1 MGEEDPSIRSQQGRA
16 LSLRQK
22 GKIGQVLQGQ
32 PITHIAQ
39 PQHLAQ
45 EEAEKLAWELTT
57 SYYRET
63 RTSLG
68 ILVLTPGISPVLNGR
83 EKKQESFFKE
93 IKQTEVMSPKV
104 AFQVM
109 LFSGLP

>member
-45 EEAEKLAWELTT
+45 EEAEKLA
-57 SYYRET
+57 
-63 RTSLG
+63 
-68 ILVLTPGISPVLNGR
+68 
-83 EKKQESFFKE
+83 
-93 IKQTEVMSPKV
+93 
-104 AFQVM
+104 
-109 LFSGLP
+109 